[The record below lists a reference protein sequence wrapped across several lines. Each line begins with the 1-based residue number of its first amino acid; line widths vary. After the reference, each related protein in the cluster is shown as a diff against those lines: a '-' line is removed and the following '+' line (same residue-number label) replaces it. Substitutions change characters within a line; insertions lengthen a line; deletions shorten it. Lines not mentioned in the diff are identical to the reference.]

1 MEGITQS
8 ESFSITELARHFD
21 VTPRTI
27 RFYEGE
33 GLIAPKRRGT
43 VRLYSRADRTRLAW
57 ILRGREVGFSLAE
70 IRELLDLYE
79 PGPGRRGQLQA
90 TLEKCRARIAAL
102 KQQRDAIDLTIA
114 ELDQFCASITAKL

>member
-1 MEGITQS
+1 MEGVTQS

-27 RFYEGE
+27 RFYECE